1 MIPSG
6 TSLPRL
12 YAILDVDLLR
22 ARGLDATSVA
32 RTWLDAGVRLI
43 QLRAKTMATGP
54 MLELADAL
62 VAAGHADAARVIVND
77 RADVARMSGADG
89 VHVGQEDLSPT
100 AVRAL
105 VGESAIVG
113 LSTHTDAQ
121 VEAACDEPISYL
133 AIGPVFESA
142 TKTQIYSPVGLDG
155 VARAA
160 ARAREAGL
168 PLVAIGGITL
178 DTARSVI
185 EAGAQSVA
193 VISDLIGGD
202 PSRRVRDFLVGV
214 DAI

>member
-1 MIPSG
+1 VIPPG
-6 TSLPRL
+6 IQLPRL

-22 ARGLDATSVA
+22 TRGIDGMSLA

-43 QLRAKTMATGP
+43 QLRAKTMATGA

-62 VAAGHADAARVIVND
+62 VAAGHADGARVIVND
-77 RADVARMSGADG
+77 RADVARMCGADG
-89 VHVGQEDLSPT
+89 IHVGQEDLSPT

-142 TKTQIYSPVGLDG
+142 TKTQVYGPVGLDG
-155 VARAA
+155 VARVA
-160 ARAREAGL
+160 ARAHQAGL
-168 PLVAIGGITL
+168 PVVAIGGITL
-178 DTARSVI
+178 TTMPQVI

-193 VISDLIGGD
+193 VISDLIAGN
-202 PSRRVRDFLVGV
+202 PQQRIREFVNAARV
-214 DAI
+214 

>member
-1 MIPSG
+1 VIPSG